1 MNATVEID
9 ADLLE
14 HAVKLS
20 GGKDRKQVVE
30 QALNELIRRRSKIE
44 ALLEM
49 AGSVAFAEGYDYKKL
64 RASRHDNP

>member
-20 GGKDRKQVVE
+20 GGKDHKQVVE

-49 AGSVAFAEGYDYKKL
+49 AGSVSFAEGYDYKKL
-64 RASRHDNP
+64 RASRYDNP